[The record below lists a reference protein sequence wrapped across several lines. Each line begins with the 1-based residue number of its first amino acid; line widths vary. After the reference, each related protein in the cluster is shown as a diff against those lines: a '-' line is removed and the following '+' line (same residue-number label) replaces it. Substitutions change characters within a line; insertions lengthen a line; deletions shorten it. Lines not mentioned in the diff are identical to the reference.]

1 MSIVSRRF
9 KHGGSILI
17 RRLVY
22 VALFLE
28 VGLLLIVLPWSSF
41 WERNYFV
48 YAYPALR
55 PALLNFFVRG
65 AITGLGF
72 VNLFAG
78 FAELAPV
85 FAVRTPTDVQVGIS
99 TPAEVNPDT
108 ASGDG

>member
-1 MSIVSRRF
+1 VSIASRKCR
-9 KHGGSILI
+9 HEGSILI

-28 VGLLLIVLPWSSF
+28 VGLLLIVLPWSTF

-48 YAYPALR
+48 YVWPVLR
-55 PALLNFFVRG
+55 PALMNHFVRG
-65 AITGLGF
+65 AVTGLGF

-85 FAVRTPTDVQVGIS
+85 FAIRRSPDVPVGDS
-99 TPAEVNPDT
+99 EAG
-108 ASGDG
+108 S